1 MPFLNSNSLVRCL
14 LALVSFYASSSL
26 ADYASS
32 SLAESLCGQL
42 VNVKGSTKPIGFV
55 IAADERANLPRDPFG
70 LRMFDVDGAPFMD
83 AVAKSTGISLNEM
96 LELSR
101 HEYLPLKKK
110 GIFVCIDQF
119 RFHNQSSAGGYILVV
134 DTTEMFRIW
143 VGSNLVYE
151 KK

>member
-1 MPFLNSNSLVRCL
+1 MPFLDSNSLVRCL
-14 LALVSFYASSSL
+14 LSLVSLYAT
-26 ADYASS
+26 S

-55 IAADERANLPRDPFG
+55 VAADERANLPRDPFG
-70 LRMFDVDGAPFMD
+70 LRMFDVDAAPFMD

-96 LELSR
+96 LQLSR

-110 GIFVCIDQF
+110 GIFVCVDQY
-119 RFHNQSSAGGYILVV
+119 RFHNQSSAGGYILVI
-134 DTTEMFRIW
+134 DSTDMFRVW
-143 VGSNLVYE
+143 MGSHLVYE